1 MKEESKKINVDRA
14 WDRLY
19 SRLETDHLLTA
30 GNYRRAAVRRFMK
43 YAAVL
48 LIILAGGIGGFY
60 LTGGKKAAEELT
72 LNNSEGNTTLV
83 TTLTDGSTVYLT
95 QGASLTYPRDF
106 EASQRE
112 VSLTGKALFLVK
124 GNKECPFVIET
135 SSAVVKVT
143 GTAFDIKSLPGKADN
158 FELNVQEGTV
168 EVTSRTRHDRI
179 TVGAGESIRL
189 QDGRWQKTSG
199 AAPNLFDTYS
209 RRMRFKDETLDNLLS
224 AVNKTGI
231 HPALLAS
238 PDIRHRK
245 ITVAFDNTS
254 PRSMAELIC
263 LALNLQQTAT
273 PDTIY
278 ISQP

>member
-1 MKEESKKINVDRA
+1 MKEENKKINVDRA
-14 WDRLY
+14 WGMLY
-19 SRLETDHLLTA
+19 SRLETDNLLTA
-30 GNYRRAAVRRFMK
+30 GNYRTAAFRRFMK

-48 LIILAGGIGGFY
+48 LVVFAGSIGAFYLAGG
-60 LTGGKKAAEELT
+60 KDAPEELT
-72 LNNSEGNTTLV
+72 LNNNEGNTTLV

-95 QGASLTYPRDF
+95 RGASLTYPRDF

-112 VSLTGKALFLVK
+112 VTLTGEALFLVE

-143 GTAFDIKSLPGKADN
+143 GTAFDIKSLPGKEN

-168 EVTSRTRHDRI
+168 EVTSRTRHDHI

-189 QDGRWQKTSG
+189 QDGRWLKS
-199 AAPNLFDTYS
+199 ARPERNLFDTYA
-209 RRMRFKDETLDNLLS
+209 RRMRFKDERLDNLLS
-224 AVNKTGI
+224 AVNKTRK
-231 HPALLAS
+231 HPLLLAS

-254 PRSMAELIC
+254 PEAMAELIC
-263 LALNLQQTAT
+263 LAMNLQRTIT
-273 PDTIY
+273 RDTIY